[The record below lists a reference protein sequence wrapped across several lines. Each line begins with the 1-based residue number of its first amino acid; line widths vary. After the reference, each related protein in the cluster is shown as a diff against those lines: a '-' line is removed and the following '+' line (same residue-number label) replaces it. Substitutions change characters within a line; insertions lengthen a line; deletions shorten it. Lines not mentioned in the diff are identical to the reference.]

1 VPEFTKY
8 VEAYPIKEQS
18 AEGCARVYASQI
30 ITRHDTGSKLI
41 TDQGSTFMSAFFSE
55 TVKILGIRKV
65 HTSSYH
71 PQANSSVERFH
82 RSLHTGLAHYVD
94 ATNTNWDLF
103 VPFYLM
109 AYRATPNTTTGYN
122 PLYLLHGREMILLS
136 SDNLKAKIAMD
147 NPNHQQRL
155 ESLKESLRTVYEAV
169 GQANKNSHQNNKR
182 LYDRRAKLR
191 EFKEGVLVYLF
202 TPAKK
207 LRLSKKFRPKWSG
220 PYKIVKKIS
229 ELNYEVAGSNDKRQI
244 VHVNR
249 LKAAHD
255 PSVWKPKPRC

>member
-1 VPEFTKY
+1 MV
-8 VEAYPIKEQS
+8 
-18 AEGCARVYASQI
+18 
-30 ITRHDTGSKLI
+30 
-41 TDQGSTFMSAFFSE
+41 
-55 TVKILGIRKV
+55 
-65 HTSSYH
+65 
-71 PQANSSVERFH
+71 
-82 RSLHTGLAHYVD
+82 
-94 ATNTNWDLF
+94 
-103 VPFYLM
+103 
-109 AYRATPNTTTGYN
+109 YRATPNTTTGYS
-122 PLYLLHGREMILLS
+122 PFYLLHGREMILPS

-155 ESLKESLRTVYEAV
+155 ESLKESLRTAYEAV

-191 EFKEGVLVYLF
+191 EFKEGEFVYLF

-207 LRLSKKFRPKWSG
+207 PRLSKKFRPKWSG

-229 ELNYEVAGSNDKRQI
+229 ELNYEIEGSNDKRQI

-255 PSVWKPKPRC
+255 PSIWKPKPRCQTPSKRREKSGTTQEEEEGEEEVRIGPFPLLSEMPLEARTPPDRSSSSLPTTPQPAATSPSEGQDPTYQQPETPRTRRETQNIRTEPPLTRSRTRITSQ